1 LACCKVA
8 CDLQKRVRGGVASL
22 RDFGLRDLS
31 TRCFQLLTQH
41 TFQSKQSITQAQVEA
56 IIPIYSKAMAN
67 NFQIAPDATQRRYS
81 SELILTDDQQR
92 AYTNASPIRD
102 ASNRQAPLSFHGEEL
117 VSSDGRMY
125 YANHTTRTTAWRRP
139 SSEIGGDYANNQA
152 GLPAAWEALVESDGR
167 TYYANHESRTT
178 TFDRPEG
185 PTGELPAGWEMLRT
199 PPGVAYLADHNTH
212 TATWEDPRR
221 GFVNEHA
228 R

>member
-1 LACCKVA
+1 
-8 CDLQKRVRGGVASL
+8 
-22 RDFGLRDLS
+22 
-31 TRCFQLLTQH
+31 
-41 TFQSKQSITQAQVEA
+41 
-56 IIPIYSKAMAN
+56 MAN
-67 NFQIAPDATQRRYS
+67 NFQIAPNANQRRDS
-81 SELILTDDQQR
+81 SELISTDGQQQ
-92 AYTNASPIRD
+92 AHTNAIPIRD
-102 ASNRQAPLSFHGEEL
+102 SANPVQAPLSFHSEEL
-117 VSSDGRMY
+117 MSSDGRTY

-139 SSEIGGDYANNQA
+139 SSETGGDYANNQA

-212 TATWEDPRR
+212 TATWEDPRSAQACQSMQSWSFHREQQHDRDRMGVDLPPKR